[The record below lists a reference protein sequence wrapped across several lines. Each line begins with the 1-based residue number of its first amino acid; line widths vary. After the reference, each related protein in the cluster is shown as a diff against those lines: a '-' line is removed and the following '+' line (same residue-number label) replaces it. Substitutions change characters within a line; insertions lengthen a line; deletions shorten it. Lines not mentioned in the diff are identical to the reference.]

1 MEVNPTKEKKVT
13 NVRTHSHDE
22 KVKLIGAKQMSI
34 EEAIC
39 YIRDDELLEVTP
51 KEVRIRKKE
60 LDKNGRERVRR
71 ERKNEFK
78 NFKG

>member
-1 MEVNPTKEKKVT
+1 MNPTKEKKVT

-22 KVKLIGAKQMSI
+22 KIKLIGAKTMSI

-71 ERKNEFK
+71 EKKNEMR